1 MKIKKK
7 LLVSFSGGE
16 TSGYL
21 LWFIMNIWSQRDEYD
36 IIVVYANTGEE
47 NEETL
52 LFIKKCSE
60 FFNIKVVWVE
70 ALIMYGVVFNG
81 EKYIFDKPNLDV
93 FKLVMKRKLRLK
105 ENGFKKLFKQFGV
118 GTRHTIVDFNTASRN
133 GEPFENVIRKYGIP
147 NQAFPHCNRELKL
160 RPIHSYIKS
169 ELGWDN
175 YYTAIGIRY
184 EEIDRMVVN
193 RKTYNI
199 IYPLIEDTRMTK
211 QKINFW
217 WSQQPFRLKLKGYQ
231 GNCKTCWKKSFKNL
245 YTIAKEEPAYFDFFK
260 TMEIKYGKVTPLG
273 REKVLDSN
281 NNKKIMTFFRGG
293 KSVDEVINESK
304 YFTGGVVDANL
315 NTNYQVNLLDMIDEV
330 ESCDIFSNC
339 GDN

>member
-21 LWFIMNIWSQRDEYD
+21 LWFIMNIWSKRDEYE

-52 LFIKKCSE
+52 LFIQKCSE

-70 ALIMYGVVFNG
+70 ALVIHGEREGTKHKVVNF
-81 EKYIFDKPNLDV
+81 E
-93 FKLVMKRKLRLK
+93 
-105 ENGFKKLFKQFGV
+105 
-118 GTRHTIVDFNTASRN
+118 TASRK
-133 GEPFENVIRKYGIP
+133 GEPFEEIIKKYGIP

-160 RPIHSYIKS
+160 RPIHSYIKN
-169 ELGWDN
+169 ELGWKD

-184 EEIDRMVVN
+184 DEIDRMVVN

-217 WSQQPFRLKLKGYQ
+217 WSQQPFRLNLKGYQ

-245 YTIAKEEPAYFDFFK
+245 YTIAKEKPEYFDFFK
-260 TMEIKYGKVTPLG
+260 RMEDKYGKVTPLG
-273 REKVLDSN
+273 RDEVLDSN
-281 NNKKIMTFFRGG
+281 GNKKMMTFFRGG
-293 KSVDEVINESK
+293 KSVYEVINESK
-304 YFTGGVVDANL
+304 YFTDRVVDANL

-339 GDN
+339 GED